1 MVEAHRLDAWLSRQ
15 NWDLS
20 GSRHN
25 SRNEM
30 RILGQGRGRSE
41 NSIKEVKK
49 VGQGRVRGIVGG

>member
-30 RILGQGRGRSE
+30 RILGHRRGRIE

-49 VGQGRVRGIVGG
+49 VAKEGAEE